1 MENPTQVY
9 YDEDTGIV
17 FNTGKPSTTVE
28 GARHTLRKAGEL
40 MAGKPRR
47 LLLVDL
53 REAPLSSSSDV
64 REALMEESRNLAL
77 DRQAFVVSNPVTRM
91 LAKAIA
97 RVTGVAAQAAFFS
110 SQEEAVA
117 WLQQESSL

>member
-1 MENPTQVY
+1 MENSSQVY
-9 YDEDTGIV
+9 YDEATGVV
-17 FNTGKPSTTVE
+17 FNTGRPASTVE
-28 GARHTLRKAGEL
+28 GARLTLRKAGEL
-40 MAGKPRR
+40 MDGKPRR

-53 REAPLSSSSDV
+53 RDAPLSLSSDV

-77 DRQAFVVSNPVTRM
+77 DKQAFVVSNPVTRM

-110 SQEEAVA
+110 TTEDAVKWLGEE
-117 WLQQESSL
+117 